1 MNPSLDPSTESLVTA
16 LPVGISIT
24 DLKGRVLYTNAHM
37 RRLAGGD
44 TVGKLCWEAYRDGG
58 RQCRACPMGA
68 GLPVGE
74 TAVSIVDGMLGSR
87 VFEVHH
93 AGILHEGKPALLHLF
108 HEVTEHFKVEEALR
122 RSEARYRA
130 MVEHQTEFV
139 VRWLPDGTRTFVN
152 QAYCHHLRGS
162 PRELVGT
169 SFYPQV
175 VPEDLARVKEKV
187 RSLTP
192 ERPAETHEHRV
203 VNIDGSIGW
212 QQWTHRGIFDDRGRL
227 IELQSVGTDITGRK
241 RAERALRLTQFAVD
255 RAADAIFWLRPDGRL
270 IYVNDAACESTD
282 YTRDELLAMTV
293 LDVDTDFSDQRLQ
306 DLVDEVSANGSCTF
320 ISHHRSK
327 HGRIF
332 PIEVVA
338 SYLEFDGQDYVVAL
352 VRDITERQETER
364 VLRDNE
370 ERLKVLFEFAPDA
383 CFLTDLKG
391 VLLDGNRATE
401 EITGFGRGELRG
413 KSLFDVDILSLDDL
427 PKATASLMESARG
440 RPAGPDEY
448 VLTRRDGTRVAVE
461 IRTYPVRIKKQH
473 LVLGIARD
481 ITERREAEQA
491 LRQSESDLRALVD
504 HATYGIYRST
514 PSGRFLSANPTLVSM
529 LGYEDESQVL
539 ALDIQSQLYLT
550 PQERERVLQLCTAE
564 GRFDGIETEWQRKDG
579 TRIQVRLSGRPVFR
593 ETGDLECFEVFAMD
607 VSEQR
612 RLEEQ
617 LRQAQ
622 KMEAIGQLTGGIAHD
637 FNNLLSVILLNSEFV
652 ASALKGGQPA
662 MLADVQ
668 EIEAAARKAAAMT
681 KQLLGFS
688 RRADLVMVPTDIGR
702 VVRELFPMV
711 RRLLPETIDV
721 EIEVGTDHAI
731 AIADTGAVEQM
742 LLNLAT
748 NARDAMKGG
757 GRLSVDVSR
766 AHIDQAYCS
775 LNPNARPGG
784 YVCLS
789 IADTGTGM
797 DAATRA
803 RIFDPFFTTKPLGEG
818 TGLGLAMIYGL
829 IKQHGGHVT
838 VYSEPGEGTTF
849 HLYFPAAQVDS
860 SSEEEARSTRGLS
873 GGSETILLVEDETA
887 LRRTGRRI
895 LEKYGYTVIDA
906 ADGEQALKIYK
917 ERRAEIDLI
926 VCDLVMPRMSGAELY
941 DALRRMGEP
950 VKFIL
955 ASGYSEKEAERRSL
969 GTPIPFVQ
977 KPWRL
982 DELLSRLRQQLD
994 GNGVKRPKAEAN
1006 VYAGAGEDDG
1016 NVSR

>member
-1 MNPSLDPSTESLVTA
+1 MESLVTA

-24 DLKGRVLYTNAHM
+24 DLKGRILYVNEQM

-44 TVGKLCWEAYRDGG
+44 TVGKLCWEVYRDGG
-58 RQCRACPMGA
+58 QRCRGCP
-68 GLPVGE
+68 LDEDLSIGE

-87 VFEVHH
+87 IFEVHH
-93 AGILHEGKPALLHLF
+93 TGILYEGKPALLQLF
-108 HEVTEHFKVEEALR
+108 HEVTEHFKAEEALR

-152 QAYCHHLRGS
+152 QAYCHHLRAS

-175 VPEDLARVKEKV
+175 APEDLPQVKEKI
-187 RSLTP
+187 RGLTP

-203 VNIDGSIGW
+203 VTTNGSIAW
-212 QQWTHRGIFDDRGRL
+212 QQWTHRGIFDDNGRL
-227 IELQSVGTDITGRK
+227 IELQSVGTDITDRK

-270 IYVNDAACESTD
+270 IYVNDAACESTG
-282 YTRDELLAMTV
+282 YMRDELLSMTV
-293 LDVDTDFSDQRLQ
+293 LDIDTDFSDQRLQ
-306 DLVDEVSANGSCTF
+306 DLVEEISANGSCSF

-338 SYLEFDGQDYVVAL
+338 NYLEFDGQDYVVAL
-352 VRDITERQETER
+352 ARDITERQETER

-383 CFLTDLKG
+383 CFLTDLQG

-401 EITGFGRGELRG
+401 VITGFGRDELRG

-440 RPAGPDEY
+440 RPVGPVEY
-448 VLTRRDGTRVAVE
+448 VLTRRDGTRVTVE

-473 LVLGIARD
+473 LVLAIARD

-491 LRQSESDLRALVD
+491 LRQSEADLRALVD

-514 PSGRFLSANPTLVSM
+514 PAGRFLSVNPTLVSM
-529 LGYEDESQVL
+529 LGYDDENQVL
-539 ALDIQSQLYLT
+539 GLDIESQLYLT
-550 PQERERVLQLCTAE
+550 PQERKRVLELCTAE
-564 GRFDGIETEWQRKDG
+564 GRFDGIETEWQRRDG
-579 TRIQVRLSGRPVFR
+579 TPIQVRVSGRPVFG
-593 ETGDLECFEVFAMD
+593 ETGDLACFEVFVMD

-612 RLEEQ
+612 MLEEQ

-637 FNNLLSVILLNSEFV
+637 FNNLLSVILLNAEFV

-662 MLADVQ
+662 MLPDVQ

-688 RRADLVMVPTDIGR
+688 RRADLLMVPTNIGR

-721 EIEVGTDHAI
+721 EIDVRSDHAI
-731 AIADTGAVEQM
+731 AVADTGAVEQM

-748 NARDAMKGG
+748 NARDAMKQGG
-757 GRLSVDVSR
+757 KLRVEVSG
-766 AHIDQAYCS
+766 AHLDHAYCS
-775 LNPNARPGG
+775 LNPSARPGN

-789 IADTGTGM
+789 VADTGTGM

-829 IKQHGGHVT
+829 IKQHGGHVM
-838 VYSEPGEGTTF
+838 VYSEPGDGTTF
-849 HLYFPAAQVDS
+849 RLYFPAAQVDS
-860 SSEEEARSTRGLS
+860 SSEKDRESTGGLF

-906 ADGEQALKIYK
+906 ADGEQALKIYE

-926 VCDLVMPRMSGAELY
+926 VCDLVMPRMSGAEFY
-941 DALRRMGEP
+941 KTLRRMGDP

-955 ASGYSEKEAERRSL
+955 ASGYSEKEAERRTLDASV
-969 GTPIPFVQ
+969 PFVQ

-994 GNGVKRPKAEAN
+994 GNGADRPKTETN
-1006 VYAGAGEDDG
+1006 VYAGAGDSDG
-1016 NVSR
+1016 DICR